1 MTTIGALAGLVIA
14 IVLIILKIP
23 AVYSLIFGALFG
35 GVLGCISLSD
45 TILILIDGVKDMSP
59 AVLRILTAGVLFGV
73 LVKTGAAEVISKTII
88 KKFGKKYVYFALAF
102 STMILCS
109 MGVFV
114 DVAIVTVAP
123 VALLIGRQL
132 SIHPSKLLIV
142 MIGGGKCGNV
152 ISPNPNTIIAAENF
166 NADLYAVMFVNVI
179 PAIVGLIATV
189 FLIARIFPNEPVDDN
204 RYVVDETII
213 DNEQNKPSFI
223 ASIIGPVVTIIL
235 LALRPVAGIAIDP
248 LLALPIGGLVGLICM
263 RKFTMFNESIGYGL
277 SKMSTIAI
285 LLIGTGAIAGIMK
298 NSDLKE
304 YILSGLAL
312 LSSGEY
318 FIAPVAGA
326 LMSMATAST
335 TAGATI
341 ASSSFANTIIALGIP
356 GVWGA
361 AMINSGATVL
371 DHLPHGSFFHA
382 TGGALGINFKQR
394 MKLIPYETLIGS
406 ILAFSTV
413 ATYFINATFL

>member
-14 IVLIILKIP
+14 IVLIMIRIP

-35 GVLGCISLSD
+35 GVLGCVSLSD

-73 LVKTGAAEVISKTII
+73 LVKTGAAEIISKTII
-88 KKFGKKYVYFALAF
+88 KKIGKKYVYLALAF

-179 PAIVGLIATV
+179 PAIFGLIVTV
-189 FLIARIFPNEPVDDN
+189 FFIARIFPNEPVDDN

-235 LALRPVAGIAIDP
+235 LALRPVASIAIDP

-263 RKFTMFNESIGYGL
+263 RKFTMFNESIEYGL

-285 LLIGTGAIAGIMK
+285 LLIGTGAIAGIIK
-298 NSDLKE
+298 NSDLKD

-361 AMINSGATVL
+361 AMINSGATAL

-394 MKLIPYETLIGS
+394 IKLIPYETLIGS

-413 ATYFINATFL
+413 ATYFINSTFL